1 MSDKSDAKGEVM
13 KILMSVVFLGLSF
26 GALAQEEGS
35 LDIRTV
41 VQKEEVVVNE
51 DGESENRLVAVESVI
66 PGERVFYTITFTNVG
81 EEPAENVVITNPIAA
96 ELSYVEGSAFGPGM
110 EVEFSVDG
118 GATFGNA
125 ADLTVTVDGGTRAA
139 RPDDFTHI
147 RWVMQGELNTGSQG
161 TARFAAVLN

>member
-1 MSDKSDAKGEVM
+1 M
-13 KILMSVVFLGLSF
+13 KILMSAIFLGLSF
-26 GALAQEEGS
+26 GAIAQEEGS

-51 DGESENRLVAVESVI
+51 NGESENRLVAVESVV

-81 EEPAENVVITNPIAA
+81 DEPAENVVITNPISA
-96 ELSYVEGSAFGPGM
+96 ETSYVEGSAFGPGM
-110 EVEFSVDG
+110 DVEFSVDG
-118 GATFGNA
+118 GATFANA
-125 ADLTVTVDGGTRAA
+125 AGLTVTVDGETRAA
-139 RPDDFTHI
+139 GPDDFTHI

>member
-1 MSDKSDAKGEVM
+1 M

-26 GALAQEEGS
+26 SAIAQEEES

-41 VQKEEVVVNE
+41 VQKQEVVVNE
-51 DGESENRLVAVESVI
+51 NGESENRLVAVESVV

-81 EEPAENVVITNPIAA
+81 DEPAENVVITNPIAA

-110 EVEFSVDG
+110 DVEFSVDG
-118 GATFGNA
+118 GATFANA
-125 ADLTVTVDGGTRAA
+125 ADLTVTVDGETRAA
-139 RPDDFTHI
+139 GPDDFTHI
-147 RWVMQGELNTGSQG
+147 RWVMQGELNSGPQG

>member
-1 MSDKSDAKGEVM
+1 M

-26 GALAQEEGS
+26 SAFAQEEGS

-41 VQKEEVVVNE
+41 VQKQEVVVNE
-51 DGESENRLVAVESVI
+51 NGESENRLVAVESVV

-81 EEPAENVVITNPIAA
+81 DEPAQNVVITNPIAA

-110 EVEFSVDG
+110 DVEFSVDG
-118 GATFGNA
+118 GATFADA
-125 ADLTVTVDGGTRAA
+125 ADLTVTVDGETRAA
-139 RPDDFTHI
+139 GPDDFTHI
-147 RWVMQGELNTGSQG
+147 RWVMQGELNSGSQG